1 MKIFIVE
8 DSALMKSRIAQA
20 VMRIE
25 GLVISGSASD
35 ATSAIDGV
43 AASSPDALI
52 VDINL
57 ADSMGSEPGT
67 ANSSG
72 SGNGKG
78 EGKGNGLTVLR
89 QVKATQPGIK
99 SIVLT
104 NSASSGYRHAA
115 LALGAD
121 YFLDKSTEFT
131 QLAGILSAWHAR
143 PHPTPANP

>member
-8 DSALMKSRIAQA
+8 DSALMKSRIAQVA
-20 VMRIE
+20 MRIE

-35 ATSAIDGV
+35 AISAIDGV
-43 AASSPDALI
+43 AASAPDALI

-57 ADSMGSEPGT
+57 GDG
-67 ANSSG
+67 SG
-72 SGNGKG
+72 SGSDGGNST
-78 EGKGNGLTVLR
+78 GNGLTVLQ

-99 SIVLT
+99 AIVLT

-131 QLAGILSAWHAR
+131 QLADILSSWHAR
-143 PHPTPANP
+143 TQQTPPIRNHHDPQ

>member
-20 VMRIE
+20 AMRIK

-35 ATSAIDGV
+35 ANGAIDGV

-57 ADSMGSEPGT
+57 SDRSGSE
-67 ANSSG
+67 N
-72 SGNGKG
+72 
-78 EGKGNGLTVLR
+78 GNGLTVLR
-89 QVKATQPGIK
+89 QVKAAQPGIK

-104 NSASSGYRHAA
+104 NSSSNAYRQAA

-121 YFLDKSTEFT
+121 YFLDKSTEFA
-131 QLAGILSAWHAR
+131 QLSGILSGWHAL
-143 PHPTPANP
+143 TEQTLAKQ

>member
-8 DSALMKSRIAQA
+8 DSALMKSRIAQVA
-20 VMRIE
+20 MRIE

-35 ATSAIDGV
+35 AISAIDGV
-43 AASSPDALI
+43 AASTPDALI

-57 ADSMGSEPGT
+57 GDGSGSD
-67 ANSSG
+67 AG
-72 SGNGKG
+72 SGNSG
-78 EGKGNGLTVLR
+78 GNGLTVLR

-99 SIVLT
+99 AIVLT

-131 QLAGILSAWHAR
+131 QLAGILSSWHAR
-143 PHPTPANP
+143 TQQTPANQ

>member
-8 DSALMKSRIAQA
+8 DSALMKSRIAQVA
-20 VMRIE
+20 MRI
-25 GLVISGSASD
+25 GGMVISGSASD
-35 ATSAIDGV
+35 AVSAIDGV

-52 VDINL
+52 IDINL
-57 ADSMGSEPGT
+57 DNG
-67 ANSSG
+67 SG
-72 SGNGKG
+72 S
-78 EGKGNGLTVLR
+78 GNGLTVLR

-104 NSASSGYRHAA
+104 NSASNAYRHAA

-131 QLAGILSAWHAR
+131 QLAGILSSWYAR
-143 PHPTPANP
+143 TEQSLANQ

>member
-8 DSALMKSRIAQA
+8 DSALMKSRIAQVA
-20 VMRIE
+20 MRIE
-25 GLVISGSASD
+25 GLVISGSAAD
-35 ATSAIDGV
+35 TLSAVSGV

-57 ADSMGSEPGT
+57 GNDS
-67 ANSSG
+67 
-72 SGNGKG
+72 
-78 EGKGNGLTVLR
+78 GLTVLR
-89 QVKATQPGIK
+89 QVKAAQPGIK

-104 NSASSGYRHAA
+104 NSASNAYRHAA

-131 QLAGILSAWHAR
+131 QLAGILSGWHAR
-143 PHPTPANP
+143 TEQTHANP

>member
-8 DSALMKSRIAQA
+8 DSALMKSRIAQVA
-20 VMRIE
+20 MHIE

-35 ATSAIDGV
+35 ATGAIDGV

-57 ADSMGSEPGT
+57 D
-67 ANSSG
+67 N
-72 SGNGKG
+72 GNGS
-78 EGKGNGLTVLR
+78 GNGLTVLR
-89 QVKATQPGIK
+89 QVKAAQPGIK

-104 NSASSGYRHAA
+104 NSASDAYRHAA

-121 YFLDKSTEFT
+121 YFLDKSTEFS
-131 QLAGILSAWHAR
+131 QLAGILSGWHTR
-143 PHPTPANP
+143 PEQILTNH